1 MSINPNIVI
10 TELSVQLE
18 ISNKTKDDLIKQKHK
33 LQLLKTTFYK
43 QITQTQTQTN
53 SICSSNTITD
63 NKIILWIFPSFPSS
77 KEILKSSDY
86 SILLKL
92 YKQTQTQT
100 QTPIHKNK
108 LTHYQSIITY
118 KHQLQRAILDDILDK
133 NKKQKKFKQ
142 QLKLMLEKKKKLYSE
157 LQKYINELKELRQHR
172 IIELLNKFKSSIDT
186 FKTEHTTPL
195 TPLQII
201 LNDIEKLND
210 IETLYYFDTSR
221 IKEHILLI
229 KNIKTNIKANDSEL
243 KNLKHYLMDS
253 DDRNNAYYSYNLLH
267 HNNLNY
273 YPILY
278 CDDKLL
284 NHFETIITKA
294 YITKL
299 SKSVIEIDNEIK
311 MIETEMKM
319 IETTIQSISNDI
331 KNIKYSNEWRRLMR
345 FQQNNN

>member
-33 LQLLKTTFYK
+33 LQLLKTAFYK
-43 QITQTQTQTN
+43 QITQTQTN

-100 QTPIHKNK
+100 PINKNK
-108 LTHYQSIITY
+108 NTLTHYQSIITY

-133 NKKQKKFKQ
+133 NKKQKIFKQ
-142 QLKLMLEKKKKLYSE
+142 QLKLMLEKKKKLDSE

-172 IIELLNKFKSSIDT
+172 ITELLNKFKSSIDT
-186 FKTEHTTPL
+186 FKTENTTPL
-195 TPLQII
+195 SPLQII
-201 LNDIEKLND
+201 LNDIKKLND
-210 IETLYYFDTSR
+210 VETLYYFDTSR

-229 KNIKTNIKANDSEL
+229 KNIKTNIKTNDSEL
-243 KNLKHYLMDS
+243 KKLKHYLMDS
-253 DDRNNAYYSYNLLH
+253 DDTITTYHSYNLH
-267 HNNLNY
+267 NNNLNY

-278 CDDKLL
+278 CDDELL
-284 NHFETIITKA
+284 NHFETIITKT
-294 YITKL
+294 YINKL
-299 SKSVIEIDNEIK
+299 SKSVIEIDSEIK
-311 MIETEMKM
+311 MIETEMKI

>member
-18 ISNKTKDDLIKQKHK
+18 ISNKTRDNLIKQKHK

-43 QITQTQTQTN
+43 QITSNPHTN
-53 SICSSNTITD
+53 TITITD

-92 YKQTQTQT
+92 YKQTHTLPHT
-100 QTPIHKNK
+100 HKNK

-118 KHQLQRAILDDILDK
+118 KHQLQHTILDDILDK
-133 NKKQKKFKQ
+133 NRKQKIFKQ
-142 QLKLMLEKKKKLYSE
+142 QLKLMLEKKKRLDSE

-172 IIELLNKFKSSIDT
+172 ITELLNKFKSSIDT
-186 FKTEHTTPL
+186 FKTENTTPL
-195 TPLQII
+195 SPLQII

-221 IKEHILLI
+221 IKEHISLI
-229 KNIKTNIKANDSEL
+229 KNIKTNIKTNDSEL
-243 KNLKHYLMDS
+243 KNLKHYLMDC
-253 DDRNNAYYSYNLLH
+253 DDTNIAYQYSYNLHNNNLN
-267 HNNLNY
+267 NNLNY

-278 CDDKLL
+278 YGDEQTL
-284 NHFETIITKA
+284 NHFENIITKA
-294 YITKL
+294 YINKL
-299 SKSVIEIDNEIK
+299 SKSVIEIDSEIK
-311 MIETEMKM
+311 MIETEIKI